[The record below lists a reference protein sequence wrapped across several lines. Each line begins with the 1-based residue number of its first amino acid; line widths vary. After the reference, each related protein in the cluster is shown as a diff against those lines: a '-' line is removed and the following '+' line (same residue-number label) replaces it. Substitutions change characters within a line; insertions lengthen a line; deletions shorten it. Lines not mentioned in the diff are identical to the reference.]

1 MFESQKKIGR
11 ENIYIIRVIQKII
24 SGTKKCLLDSFAH
37 FEKIAFASSLLH
49 ALHTS
54 ISFPQSVNLLTG
66 EGKDKKKKT

>member
-37 FEKIAFASSLLH
+37 SEKIAFASSLLH
-49 ALHTS
+49 APLTS
-54 ISFPQSVNLLTG
+54 ISFPQSVNLLNG
-66 EGKDKKKKT
+66 EGKYKKKKT